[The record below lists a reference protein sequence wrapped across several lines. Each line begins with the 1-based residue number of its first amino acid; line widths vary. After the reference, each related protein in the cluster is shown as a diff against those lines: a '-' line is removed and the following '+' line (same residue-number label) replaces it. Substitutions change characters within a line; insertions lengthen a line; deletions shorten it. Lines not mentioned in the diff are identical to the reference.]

1 VIPAFFEYPSFSQT
15 SYLRN
20 QARNLNSRISTHL
33 HLSKVRPSK
42 QSRAE
47 QLSRAA
53 CLTRQRDSLL
63 DLYPE
68 YFL

>member
-1 VIPAFFEYPSFSQT
+1 MTTYAEFLSIYRMDT
-15 SYLRN
+15 LRR
-20 QARNLNSRISTHL
+20 QARDLNYRIANHL

-53 CLTRQRDSLL
+53 YLIRQRDSLL
-63 DLYPE
+63 NLYPE

>member
-1 VIPAFFEYPSFSQT
+1 MYTYAEFLL
-15 SYLRN
+15 SYRMDNLRH
-20 QARNLNSRISTHL
+20 QARDLNYRISTHL

-53 CLTRQRDSLL
+53 YLTRQRDTLL
-63 DLYPE
+63 NLYPE